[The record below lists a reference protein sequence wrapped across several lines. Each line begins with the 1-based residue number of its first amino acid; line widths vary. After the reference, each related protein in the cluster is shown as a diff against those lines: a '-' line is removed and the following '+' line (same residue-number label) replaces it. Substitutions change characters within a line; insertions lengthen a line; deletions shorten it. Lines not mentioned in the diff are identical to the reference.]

1 MEANMCNHVVTSVA
15 EGGSKCFPISK
26 IRQRLG
32 WSKEDQL
39 VPYPVL
45 STYFHTNLMLLKNRD
60 FIELTFAYNVTI
72 FDELATLA
80 ILGWITAIAS
90 TIRPFPGTIYQ
101 TIDSWLLGKTW
112 YLPKWD
118 AICSRTTIWAKWRR
132 SQRRKLLK
140 LLLLSLRHP
149 YVSQT
154 HSFQISFFALVLKCY
169 QLWIPHGQKQY
180 LAKINEP
187 RIWSNNFTNT

>member
-39 VPYPVL
+39 VPMPVL
-45 STYFHTNLMLLKNRD
+45 PTYFYYNSKPSLNAAQNRLSIKVA
-60 FIELTFAYNVTI
+60 FPYKVTMFHELVT
-72 FDELATLA
+72 LT

-169 QLWIPHGQKQY
+169 QL
-180 LAKINEP
+180 
-187 RIWSNNFTNT
+187 